1 MFDFGEI
8 QVEMPKLSESKVQ
21 DAVVRHLKSKYKKV
35 RFISSL
41 TGEKV
46 SGARTKT
53 RNAKIQHSNGQPDMF
68 IYARRG
74 GYVGLALE
82 LKRDGEV
89 IYKKDGTLRKSD
101 HLEEQQEWLD
111 DLTEEG
117 WYAVF
122 SVGLKES
129 VEIIN
134 WYLNLKK

>member
-21 DAVVRHLKSKYKKV
+21 DAVVRHLKSKYKNV

-41 TGEKV
+41 TGERV
-46 SGARTKT
+46 SGAKTKG
-53 RNAKIQHSNGQPDMF
+53 RNARIQHSNGQPDMF

-82 LKRDGEV
+82 LKRDGEI

-101 HLEEQQEWLD
+101 HLKEQQEWLD
-111 DLTEEG
+111 SLTEEG